1 MARFNNRTGLYEL
14 EPGDVGYPEQQMGA
28 PYSYAQSRMQVPP
41 PQQPQGQLVTPQG
54 VFDPYDQDFEELLQ
68 GIQPDERKFDPVTG
82 QLISEFDVRP
92 GEDDLDFLPPDPVR
106 RGDMG
111 QDPTPGLPGDPVDS
125 NKITMINGVPVNQDM
140 MQSLQEAAAQGRVD
154 QEVAGVDAALGDP
167 LSLEGT
173 PTASPVVGQTQSR
186 SLAATPERQA
196 EGTTEFKDPRK
207 AALQRQMAIA
217 GGLGAIQAVVPLI
230 QRFGIAGFGQDP
242 TIREAEA
249 TRDAFVPGQ
258 AGQEVYEE
266 TMGAGRAAI
275 NRQAQL
281 SRQVQEDIAAASG
294 VTDVRR
300 QEQIREAA
308 AEAFT
313 KEEAELEANAR
324 ELAARADAESLGE
337 FRSAIA
343 YLSQANNAVAQG
355 AMAALGQFAPV
366 LAALDVNAGYKVYS
380 KEIQNLPQEFQDMF
394 YALSLNAKNNDE
406 LARVH
411 AYVHKRAATAA
422 AQTAQASATQ
432 NTD

>member
-1 MARFNNRTGLYEL
+1 MRQLGIA
-14 EPGDVGYPEQQMGA
+14 GA
-28 PYSYAQSRMQVPP
+28 L
-41 PQQPQGQLVTPQG
+41 G
-54 VFDPYDQDFEELLQ
+54 
-68 GIQPDERKFDPVTG
+68 GIQ
-82 QLISEFDVRP
+82 
-92 GEDDLDFLPPDPVR
+92 
-106 RGDMG
+106 
-111 QDPTPGLPGDPVDS
+111 
-125 NKITMINGVPVNQDM
+125 
-140 MQSLQEAAAQGRVD
+140 AA
-154 QEVAGVDAALGDP
+154 
-167 LSLEGT
+167 
-173 PTASPVVGQTQSR
+173 
-186 SLAATPERQA
+186 
-196 EGTTEFKDPRK
+196 
-207 AALQRQMAIA
+207 
-217 GGLGAIQAVVPLI
+217 VPLI
-230 QRFGIAGFGQDP
+230 QRFGIAGYGQDP

-249 TRDAFVPGQ
+249 TRDAFAPGQ
-258 AGQEVYEE
+258 AGQETYEE

-355 AMAALGQFAPV
+355 AMQALSQFAPV
-366 LAALDVNAGYKVYS
+366 LAALDVNAGYKDYS
-380 KEIQNLPQEFQDMF
+380 KDIQNLPQEFQDMF

-411 AYVHKRAATAA
+411 AYVHKRAAA

-432 NTD
+432 NTDQNTQG